1 MSLLA
6 ETANLVPF
14 TSEVEARRIR
24 EKIRFSYGR
33 PKFVL
38 IAPNAIENVNRDSQD
53 DKDLLAAA
61 APAPFPQY
69 ESNPEQPDEKE
80 APKKQARRR
89 RGGRKLRYVPLVTGS
104 FASVDSHQDNED
116 KGDPLA
122 AAGHVARRE
131 GKQFTALPPPPP
143 QRKADKLEP
152 LKKIPGRRRN
162 GGIGGDGDDDGSD
175 GEEERRKK
183 EAVVAESTSA
193 PVAKKDSGSVDEIPL
208 KQEYLLPEDEE
219 VKEIDYSIFE
229 TDPYRDWEVWQ
240 ARRQQRSQ
248 AWRDFQKSERLFIEA
263 EKKRI
268 ANSKRTV
275 KARSGIRET
284 ATLDPTWSISRN
296 EYWVDKNVVEWSG
309 TLT

>member
-1 MSLLA
+1 MPLQAQTVS
-6 ETANLVPF
+6 LVPF

-24 EKIRFSYGR
+24 EKIRFSYVR
-33 PKFVL
+33 PKFIL

-61 APAPFPQY
+61 APALFPQH

-152 LKKIPGRRRN
+152 LKKTPGRRRN

-193 PVAKKDSGSVDEIPL
+193 PAAKKDSGSVDESPF
-208 KQEYLLPEDEE
+208 KQEYILPEDEE

-229 TDPYRDWEVWQ
+229 TDPYWEVWQ
-240 ARRQQRSQ
+240 ARQKQRSE
-248 AWRDFQKSERLFIEA
+248 AWREFQESERLFIEA

-268 ANSKRTV
+268 ANFKRTV
-275 KARSGIRET
+275 KARSEIRET
-284 ATLDPTWSISRN
+284 DTLDPTWSISRN
-296 EYWVDKNVVEWSG
+296 EYCVDKNVVEWSG